1 MATRMTAEGTAP
13 RRSFASRVLSALE
26 VPALVAVPVA
36 LAACAV
42 LDVPATAALSMGVAV
57 IAIALMVV
65 GIETD
70 APLMRQLMPTV
81 VLAAA
86 AAAGRVM
93 FAPLPDIKP
102 VSAICIIAGATLGR
116 RSGFACG
123 ALAALVSNFFFG
135 QGAWTPLQMYAWGL
149 VGYVAGMLSDAGAFE
164 RTWPVLAWGFCS
176 GLVYGAILNGWHVL
190 GYVRPITLAGTLT
203 AFAAG
208 FPLDVMHGVATVVFL
223 ALTWGPWGRA
233 IKRAVAKYDLR

>member
-1 MATRMTAEGTAP
+1 MGDEQTTRALVA
-13 RRSFASRVLSALE
+13 RVLTRLE

-42 LDVPATAALSMGVAV
+42 LDIPATAALSMGVAV
-57 IAIALMVV
+57 IAIALLVA
-65 GIETD
+65 GIEVD
-70 APLMRQLMPTV
+70 SPRLRQLMPTV

-86 AAAGRVM
+86 AAAGRVL

-116 RSGFACG
+116 RSGFATG

-149 VGYVAGMLSDAGAFE
+149 VGYVAGVLSDAGAF
-164 RTWPVLAWGFCS
+164 RRMWAVLAWGFLS

-190 GYVRPITLAGTLT
+190 GYVRPITLAGALT
-203 AFAAG
+203 AYAAG
-208 FPLDVMHGVATVVFL
+208 FPLDVTHGVATVVFL
-223 ALTWGPWGRA
+223 ALTWRPWGGAIRRA
-233 IKRAVAKYDLR
+233 AAKYDLRAME